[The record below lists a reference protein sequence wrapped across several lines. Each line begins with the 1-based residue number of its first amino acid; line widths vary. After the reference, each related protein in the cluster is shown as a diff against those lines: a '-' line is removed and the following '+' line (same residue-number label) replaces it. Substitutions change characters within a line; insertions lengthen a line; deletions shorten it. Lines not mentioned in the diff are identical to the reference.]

1 MNVYEMVTSRIISKL
16 NEGIIPW
23 QRGWT
28 GTIDGA
34 YNFKTKRRYSLLNQM
49 LLEHQD
55 GYLTFKQIG
64 EMGERVIKGA
74 KSEFV
79 VFWKIMQKDDPNKKD
94 AEGKPEKVTI
104 PILRYYNVFWIGD
117 TTLFMYKVT
126 WEVKG
131 KETFPTEDEMFEEE
145 DVAVAKSEFFK
156 TREEADE
163 FALKLKDDPLVS
175 DIQISEPRYDGHEA
189 KLTEHNPITEAED
202 IIGEY
207 VTREDGLTFQN
218 DRPSNQAYYAP
229 LLDTVVVPMISQFT
243 NAEEYYST
251 AFHELTHSTGA
262 KHRLNRLAEGKAAAF
277 GNLEYSKEELV
288 AELGAAM
295 LVNHCGIETE
305 KSFRNSAGYVQGW
318 LKALNNDQR
327 LIVSAASKAEK
338 AVNYILGGNGNE

>member
-1 MNVYEMVTSRIISKL
+1 MNVYEMVTNRIIKKL

-23 QRGWT
+23 QRGWS
-28 GTIDGA
+28 GTREGA
-34 YNFKTKRRYSLLNQM
+34 YNYKTKRRYSLLNQM

-64 EMGERVIKGA
+64 EMGGKLRKGA

-94 AEGKPEKVTI
+94 SEGKPEKVTI
-104 PILRYYNVFWIGD
+104 PILRYYNVFWVGD
-117 TTLFMYKVT
+117 TDIKREDLKV
-126 WEVKG
+126 
-131 KETFPTEDEMFEEE
+131 
-145 DVAVAKSEFFK
+145 
-156 TREEADE
+156 
-163 FALKLKDDPLVS
+163 
-175 DIQISEPRYDGHEA
+175 
-189 KLTEHNPITEAED
+189 TEHNPITEAES
-202 IIGEY
+202 IISEY
-207 VTREDGLTFQN
+207 VTREASLKFVN
-218 DRPSNQAYYAP
+218 DKPSNQAYYAP
-229 LLDTVVVPMISQFT
+229 SLDTVVVPMLSQFT

-277 GNLEYSKEELV
+277 GDENYSKEELV

-338 AVNYILGGNGNE
+338 AVEYILG

>member
-1 MNVYEMVTSRIISKL
+1 MNVYEMVTNRIIKKL

-64 EMGERVIKGA
+64 EMGGKLRKGA

-104 PILRYYNVFWIGD
+104 PILRYYNVFWVGD
-117 TTLFMYKVT
+117 TDIKR
-126 WEVKG
+126 
-131 KETFPTEDEMFEEE
+131 ED
-145 DVAVAKSEFFK
+145 
-156 TREEADE
+156 
-163 FALKLKDDPLVS
+163 L
-175 DIQISEPRYDGHEA
+175 
-189 KLTEHNPITEAED
+189 KLTEHNPITEAES

-207 VTREDGLTFQN
+207 VTREEGLTFQN

-229 LLDTVVVPMISQFT
+229 SQDTVVVPMLSQFT

-262 KHRLNRLAEGKAAAF
+262 KHRLNRLAERKAAAF
-277 GNLEYSKEELV
+277 GDENYSKEELV

-338 AVNYILGGNGNE
+338 AVEYILGGNGNE

>member
-1 MNVYEMVTSRIISKL
+1 MNVYEMVTNRIIKKL

-23 QRGWT
+23 QRGWS

-34 YNFKTKRRYSLLNQM
+34 YNYKTKRRYSLLNQM

-55 GYLTFKQIG
+55 GYLTFKQVG
-64 EMGERVIKGA
+64 ELGGKVNKGA

-94 AEGKPEKVTI
+94 ADGKPEKVTI

-117 TTLFMYKVT
+117 TNI
-126 WEVKG
+126 E
-131 KETFPTEDEMFEEE
+131 
-145 DVAVAKSEFFK
+145 
-156 TREEADE
+156 R
-163 FALKLKDDPLVS
+163 KDLEIV
-175 DIQISEPRYDGHEA
+175 
-189 KLTEHNPITEAED
+189 EHNPITEAED
-202 IIGEY
+202 IISEY
-207 VTREDGLTFQN
+207 VAREASLKFIN
-218 DRPSNQAYYAP
+218 DKPSNQAYYAP
-229 LLDTVVVPMISQFT
+229 ASDTVVVPMLTQFA

-262 KHRLNRLAEGKAAAF
+262 KHRLNRLAEGRAAAF
-277 GNLEYSKEELV
+277 GGEEYNKEELV

-305 KSFRNSAGYVQGW
+305 KSFKNSAGYVQGW

-338 AVNYILGGNGNE
+338 AVEYIMKGATA

>member
-1 MNVYEMVTSRIISKL
+1 MNVYEMVTNRIIKKL

-23 QRGWT
+23 QRGWS

-34 YNFKTKRRYSLLNQM
+34 YNYKTKRRYSLLNQM

-55 GYLTFKQIG
+55 GYLTFKQVG
-64 EMGERVIKGA
+64 ELGGKVNKGA

-94 AEGKPEKVTI
+94 ADGKPEKVTI

-117 TTLFMYKVT
+117 TNI
-126 WEVKG
+126 E
-131 KETFPTEDEMFEEE
+131 
-145 DVAVAKSEFFK
+145 
-156 TREEADE
+156 R
-163 FALKLKDDPLVS
+163 KDLEIV
-175 DIQISEPRYDGHEA
+175 
-189 KLTEHNPITEAED
+189 EHNPITEAED
-202 IIGEY
+202 IISEY
-207 VTREDGLTFQN
+207 VAREASLKFIN
-218 DRPSNQAYYAP
+218 DKPSNQAYYAP
-229 LLDTVVVPMISQFT
+229 ASDTVVVPMLTQFA

-262 KHRLNRLAEGKAAAF
+262 KHRLNRLAEGRAAAF
-277 GNLEYSKEELV
+277 GGEEYSKEELV

-305 KSFRNSAGYVQGW
+305 KSFKNSAGYVQGW

-338 AVNYILGGNGNE
+338 AVEYIMKGATA

>member
-1 MNVYEMVTSRIISKL
+1 MNVYEMVTNRIIKKL

-64 EMGERVIKGA
+64 EMGGKLRKGA

-94 AEGKPEKVTI
+94 SEGKPEKVTI
-104 PILRYYNVFWIGD
+104 PILRYYNVFWVGD
-117 TTLFMYKVT
+117 TDIKR
-126 WEVKG
+126 
-131 KETFPTEDEMFEEE
+131 ED
-145 DVAVAKSEFFK
+145 
-156 TREEADE
+156 
-163 FALKLKDDPLVS
+163 L
-175 DIQISEPRYDGHEA
+175 
-189 KLTEHNPITEAED
+189 KLTEHNPITEAES

-229 LLDTVVVPMISQFT
+229 LLDTVVVPMLSQFT
-243 NAEEYYST
+243 NVEEYYST

-262 KHRLNRLAEGKAAAF
+262 KHRLNRLPEGRAAAF

-338 AVNYILGGNGNE
+338 AVEYILGGNGNE

>member
-1 MNVYEMVTSRIISKL
+1 MNVYEMVTNRIIKKL

-23 QRGWT
+23 QRGWS

-34 YNFKTKRRYSLLNQM
+34 YNYKTKRRYSLLNQM

-55 GYLTFKQIG
+55 GYLTFKQVG
-64 EMGERVIKGA
+64 ELGGKVNKGA

-79 VFWKIMQKDDPNKKD
+79 VFWKIMQKEDPSKKD
-94 AEGKPEKVTI
+94 ADGNPEKVTI

-117 TTLFMYKVT
+117 TNI
-126 WEVKG
+126 E
-131 KETFPTEDEMFEEE
+131 
-145 DVAVAKSEFFK
+145 
-156 TREEADE
+156 R
-163 FALKLKDDPLVS
+163 KDLELV
-175 DIQISEPRYDGHEA
+175 
-189 KLTEHNPITEAED
+189 EHDPITEAED
-202 IIGEY
+202 IISGY
-207 VTREDGLTFQN
+207 VARESGLTFQN
-218 DRPSNQAYYAP
+218 DKPSNQAYYAP
-229 LLDTVVVPMISQFT
+229 ASDTVVVPMLTQFA

-262 KHRLNRLAEGKAAAF
+262 KHRLNRLAEGRAAAF
-277 GNLEYSKEELV
+277 GGEEYSKEELV

-305 KSFRNSAGYVQGW
+305 KSFKNSAGYVQGW

-338 AVNYILGGNGNE
+338 AVEYIMEGATA

>member
-1 MNVYEMVTSRIISKL
+1 MNVYEMVTNRIIKKL

-23 QRGWT
+23 QRGWS

-34 YNFKTKRRYSLLNQM
+34 YNYKTKRRYSLLNQM

-55 GYLTFKQIG
+55 GYLTFKQVG
-64 EMGERVIKGA
+64 ELGGKVNKGA

-94 AEGKPEKVTI
+94 ADGKPEKVTI

-117 TTLFMYKVT
+117 TNI
-126 WEVKG
+126 E
-131 KETFPTEDEMFEEE
+131 
-145 DVAVAKSEFFK
+145 
-156 TREEADE
+156 R
-163 FALKLKDDPLVS
+163 KDLEIV
-175 DIQISEPRYDGHEA
+175 
-189 KLTEHNPITEAED
+189 EHNPITEAED
-202 IIGEY
+202 IISEY
-207 VTREDGLTFQN
+207 VAREASLKFIN
-218 DRPSNQAYYAP
+218 DKPSNQAYYAP
-229 LLDTVVVPMISQFT
+229 ASDTVVVPMLTQFA

-262 KHRLNRLAEGKAAAF
+262 KHRLNRLAEGRAAAF
-277 GNLEYSKEELV
+277 GGEEYSKEELV

-305 KSFRNSAGYVQGW
+305 KSFKNSAGYVQGW

-338 AVNYILGGNGNE
+338 AVEYIIKGAIA

>member
-1 MNVYEMVTSRIISKL
+1 MNVYEMVTNRIIKKL

-64 EMGERVIKGA
+64 EMGGKLRKGA

-104 PILRYYNVFWIGD
+104 PILRYYNVFWVGD
-117 TTLFMYKVT
+117 TDIKR
-126 WEVKG
+126 
-131 KETFPTEDEMFEEE
+131 ED
-145 DVAVAKSEFFK
+145 
-156 TREEADE
+156 
-163 FALKLKDDPLVS
+163 L
-175 DIQISEPRYDGHEA
+175 
-189 KLTEHNPITEAED
+189 KLTEHNPITEAES

-207 VTREDGLTFQN
+207 VTREEGLTFQN

-229 LLDTVVVPMISQFT
+229 SQDTVVVPMLSQFT

-338 AVNYILGGNGNE
+338 AVEYILGGNGNE

>member
-64 EMGERVIKGA
+64 EMGGKLHKGA

-117 TTLFMYKVT
+117 TDI
-126 WEVKG
+126 ER
-131 KETFPTEDEMFEEE
+131 KE
-145 DVAVAKSEFFK
+145 
-156 TREEADE
+156 
-163 FALKLKDDPLVS
+163 L
-175 DIQISEPRYDGHEA
+175 
-189 KLTEHNPITEAED
+189 KLTEHNPITEAES
-202 IIGEY
+202 IISEY

-229 LLDTVVVPMISQFT
+229 SQDTVVIPMLSQFT

-338 AVNYILGGNGNE
+338 AVEYILGGKENE